1 MKFLGMAIYNV
12 LACLPPALRAEDS
25 QEWLSYQTVAE
36 TAVV

>member
-1 MKFLGMAIYNV
+1 MARENV
-12 LACLPPALRAEDS
+12 LACFPHDLRAEDS

>member
-1 MKFLGMAIYNV
+1 MAKANV
-12 LACLPPALRAEDS
+12 LAWSPRARRVGDS